1 MTRVTLKG
9 IHRVRMK
16 LGDGSMREYHYAW
29 RGKGAP
35 IFWRNDSGVKIGSP
49 EYLAALAE
57 CAPKG
62 DMARGLFREVI
73 LGFLASQDFGKLSPR
88 YRKDIETSVR
98 HPKNGIEA
106 KFGTA
111 PMAAFSDARIRG
123 RVLAWRDTIGGKVG
137 DDRVRHLQRIVK
149 WGLDRG
155 KITQHQLTDIAS
167 IYESNRAEVL
177 WHPDEIA
184 AFTKG
189 APAHI
194 ARILMAATETGLRPG
209 DLATLRKEH
218 IHPTPNGKRIVL
230 WTAKGKR
237 HRRMA
242 SIPVTPR
249 MDEIIEAAKGD
260 YIITNMRGQ
269 PYKHGNYLGDAVS
282 EWRDKIGL
290 RRDLRLYDARGTAAT
305 RLLAAGADLKEIAT
319 HMGWSIKHA
328 SEVIEHYVA
337 LSPDMTDGLA
347 AKLARIERGTKL

>member
-1 MTRVTLKG
+1 MARITLKG

-16 LGDGSMREYHYAW
+16 LRDGTVREYHYAW

-35 IFWRNDSGVKIGSP
+35 KFWSSESAVKVGSA

-62 DMARGLFREVI
+62 EMSKGLFREVI

-98 HPKNGIEA
+98 HSKNGIDH

-111 PMAAFSDARIRG
+111 PIAAFSDPRIRG
-123 RVLAWRDTIGGKVG
+123 RVLAWRDGIGGKVG
-137 DDRVRHLQRIVK
+137 DDRVRHLQRIVQ
-149 WGLDRG
+149 WALDRG
-155 KITQHQLTDIAS
+155 KIAQHQLTNIAS

-184 AFTKG
+184 TFEAG
-189 APAHI
+189 APVHI
-194 ARILMAATETGLRPG
+194 ARILIAATETGLRPG
-209 DLATLRKEH
+209 DLASLRKEH
-218 IHPTPNGKRIVL
+218 IHPTPKGQRIVL
-230 WTAKGKR
+230 WTSKGKR
-237 HRRMA
+237 HRRVA

-249 MDEIIEAAKGD
+249 MAEVIAAAKGEH
-260 YIITNMRGQ
+260 IISNLKGEA
-269 PYKHGNYLGDAVS
+269 YKHGNYLGDAVS
-282 EWRDKIGL
+282 QWRDKLGL

-305 RLLAAGADLKEIAT
+305 RLFMAGADLKEIAT
-319 HMGWSIKHA
+319 HMGWSVKHA

-337 LSPDMTDGLA
+337 LSPDMTDALA
-347 AKLARIERGTKL
+347 EKLAKL

>member
-1 MTRVTLKG
+1 MARITLKG

-16 LGDGSMREYHYAW
+16 LRDGTVREYHYAW

-35 IFWRNDSGVKIGSP
+35 KFWSNNSSIKVGSA

-57 CAPKG
+57 CAPKAE
-62 DMARGLFREVI
+62 MAKGLFREVI

-98 HPKNGIEA
+98 HPKNGIDH
-106 KFGTA
+106 KFGSA
-111 PMAAFSDARIRG
+111 PIAAFSDPRIRG

-137 DDRVRHLQRIVK
+137 DDRVRHLQRIVQ
-149 WGLDRG
+149 WALDRG
-155 KITQHQLTDIAS
+155 NIAQHQLTNIAS

-184 AFTKG
+184 AFEAG

-194 ARILMAATETGLRPG
+194 ARILTAATETGLRPG
-209 DLATLRKEH
+209 DLASLRKEH
-218 IHPTPNGKRIVL
+218 VHPTPKGQRIVL
-230 WTAKGKR
+230 WTSKGKR
-237 HRRMA
+237 HRRVA

-249 MDEIIEAAKGD
+249 MAEVIAAAKSEH
-260 YIITNMRGQ
+260 IITNLRGQ

-282 EWRDKIGL
+282 QWRDKLGL

-305 RLLAAGADLKEIAT
+305 RLFMAGADLKEIAT
-319 HMGWSIKHA
+319 HMGWSVKHA

-337 LSPDMTDGLA
+337 LSPDMTDALA
-347 AKLARIERGTKL
+347 DKLAKIEHGTKL